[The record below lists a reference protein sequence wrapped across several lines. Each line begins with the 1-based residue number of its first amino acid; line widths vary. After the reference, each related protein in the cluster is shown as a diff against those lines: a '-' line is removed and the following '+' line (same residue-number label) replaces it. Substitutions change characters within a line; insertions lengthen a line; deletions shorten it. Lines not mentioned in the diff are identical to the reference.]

1 MATTYITLSTKGQV
15 IIPAEMREDL
25 HLIPGTKLAIRREGD
40 AIVMRPITDEFIES
54 LHGCTE
60 GMGLGDL
67 REELHRSY
75 KSL

>member
-1 MATTYITLSTKGQV
+1 MAATYTTLSTKGQV

-25 HLIPGTKLAIRREGD
+25 HLLPGTKLAIERAGD
-40 AIVMRPITDEFIES
+40 AIILHPITDEFIES